1 MITGTIAHFRLH
13 DAVMTAIRDEIQ
25 SQSDSLIYSPAATYE
40 EYQARLGVIRGLLS
54 AIDIAEATEKDWQK

>member
-1 MITGTIAHFRLH
+1 
-13 DAVMTAIRDEIQ
+13 MTAIRDEIQ